1 MTKEQILLNLKEL
14 HDSSIRHSH
23 YIKIIE
29 DKIIPEDK
37 KIVIKQWADDELK
50 HIKEIQNDTKIPLKK
65 MFYEDVYDKYLIN
78 ISTYSSSYN
87 YIMLIH
93 ITDVYF
99 KHKGSPYFSHDL
111 VYDVEGEF
119 AFGKFDKSGNIIEIS
134 YYNKIDEFDKVG
146 PYLTT
151 NHFYNLGCEGLN
163 GWKEISKL
171 QYDSMISAYKPHID
185 YDFDFLEKESK
196 PVYLEVQADDDF
208 DNTN

>member
-1 MTKEQILLNLKEL
+1 MTKEQILLNLIEL
-14 HDSSIRHSH
+14 HNASIRHSH
-23 YIKIIE
+23 YTKIIE
-29 DKIIPEDK
+29 DEIIPEDK

-99 KHKGSPYFSHDL
+99 KHKGSPYFKYDL
-111 VYDVEGEF
+111 VYGVNGEF
-119 AFGKFDKSGNIIEIS
+119 AFGKFDKAGNTIETS
-134 YYNKIDEFDKVG
+134 YYKEIDEFDEVG

-151 NHFYNLGCEGLN
+151 NHFYNLISEGLN
-163 GWKEISKL
+163 GWKEISKDYYGAL
-171 QYDSMISAYKPHID
+171 ISSYKQYID
-185 YDFDFLEKESK
+185 YDYNTLENNASLVKLKVPGDKE
-196 PVYLEVQADDDF
+196 Y
-208 DNTN
+208 NNC

>member
-14 HDSSIRHSH
+14 HNASIRHSH
-23 YIKIIE
+23 YIKMSEDEIIH
-29 DKIIPEDK
+29 EDK

-50 HIKEIQNDTKIPLKK
+50 HIKEIQNDIKIPLKK

-78 ISTYSSSYN
+78 VSTYSSDYN
-87 YIMLIH
+87 YVMFIH
-93 ITDVYF
+93 ITGVYF
-99 KHKGSPYFSHDL
+99 KHKGSPYFKHDM
-111 VYDVEGEF
+111 VYGVNGEF
-119 AFGKFDKSGNIIEIS
+119 SFCKFDKSGNIIETS
-134 YYNKIDEFDKVG
+134 YYKEIDEFDEVG

-151 NHFYNLGCEGLN
+151 NNFYNMIPEGLN